1 MTNSRGCLLWN
12 SLKNFDFLSV
22 NSQPLARGP
31 VETYYAQEG
40 KIRTTTNYIFLQSQ
54 VLPSVISFIVSEDCS
69 SNLSF
74 HFPLYCCL
82 KPVLQTKSAEGG
94 KSQFLWNKLHHRPH
108 LEKYQESVAIGLR
121 ALITDDQNLDSH
133 IKLEKFVESTSEVLK
148 TSSFKTV
155 PQRTAKERCKSYWTP
170 NLSACSREV
179 KHYRKRWIE
188 QGKPRGHGHQSFED
202 YKEAK
207 RKFRMKQCR
216 AIYEV
221 EIKCFEGL
229 ENQHDVDR
237 TTFFRKISRM
247 RKAQGTTSSALEV
260 DG

>member
-1 MTNSRGCLLWN
+1 MKSSKRPLL
-12 SLKNFDFLSV
+12 
-22 NSQPLARGP
+22 
-31 VETYYAQEG
+31 T
-40 KIRTTTNYIFLQSQ
+40 
-54 VLPSVISFIVSEDCS
+54 
-69 SNLSF
+69 
-74 HFPLYCCL
+74 
-82 KPVLQTKSAEGG
+82 
-94 KSQFLWNKLHHRPH
+94 QFRK
-108 LEKYQESVAIGLR
+108 ELR
-121 ALITDDQNLDSH
+121 
-133 IKLEKFVESTSEVLK
+133 
-148 TSSFKTV
+148 
-155 PQRTAKERCKSYWTP
+155 KSYWTP